1 MNTHGNLK
9 LTPEMVRQAGKL
21 VVEGHRYKSLYR
33 HFGVSDETWR
43 TYLRHG
49 NPAHPE
55 EDSDPLAQ
63 QLKTALWEAISKG
76 LQKRKT
82 AALKAVKQS
91 YQGRKLKKKKVVTKV
106 LAHIESKTKPDP
118 HDFKTQLW
126 PVKEE
131 DENDVFLIEQVITEE
146 TMETSPNWKAAVWD
160 IERLERHEDM
170 ITNVSELPPE
180 LQELAKES
188 WAALLREARTNPV
201 AAEAFLKSLGKLS
214 E

>member
-1 MNTHGNLK
+1 
-9 LTPEMVRQAGKL
+9 MVREAGKL
-21 VVEGHRYKSLYR
+21 VAEGHRFKSLYR
-33 HFGVSDETWR
+33 HFGVSDQTWR

-55 EDSDPLAQ
+55 EDDNEKAQ
-63 QLKTALWEAISKG
+63 KLKTALWEVICKG
-76 LQKRKT
+76 LQKRKS

-91 YQGRKLKKKKVVTKV
+91 YQGKKLKKKKVVTKV

-118 HDFKTQLW
+118 NDFKTQLW
-126 PVKEE
+126 PVKED

-146 TMETSPNWKAAVWD
+146 TMETPPNWKAAAWD
-160 IERLERHEDM
+160 VERLEKHEDM
-170 ITNVSELPPE
+170 ISNVSELPPE

-188 WAALLREARTNPV
+188 WATLLREARTNPV
-201 AAEAFLKSLGKLS
+201 AAEALLRSLGKLS